1 MSSIQDLQR
10 ELINNALQSS
20 GPVASVQFSE
30 DKQRQRIQQR
40 TGACVYNKHML
51 QSDERSTQH
60 HVIPAPSTS
69 FHFIPDN
76 QVPQFQAPNS
86 PVTSDVFQLAPFKPP
101 EKQSKKAFSSSSFS
115 ASHKPVEASDVF
127 LQAPFG
133 KRQEATKANA
143 HIFKSVTQQ
152 IQTSKHSPQVPLC
165 APQPLGVRA
174 PHQPLLQQPV
184 AVHRVVP
191 GSRLTFLQMEKNG
204 GLCKSVKLAS
214 SSSIIISG
222 SHGWDVEEAVM
233 GEALY
238 KVVAPEVEAVESQSE
253 TGVPRRD

>member
-1 MSSIQDLQR
+1 MSLWCLPHTDLQR
-10 ELINNALQSS
+10 ELISNALPGS

-30 DKQRQRIQQR
+30 EKQSQRIQQR

-60 HVIPAPSTS
+60 HVIPAPFTT

-76 QVPQFQAPNS
+76 QVPQLQAPNS

-101 EKQSKKAFSSSSFS
+101 EKQSKKAFGSSSFS

-152 IQTSKHSPQVPLC
+152 MQSSKHSPQAPLC
-165 APQPLGVRA
+165 ATQPLAVRA

-184 AVHRVVP
+184 AVHRVVSRIGQQAAV
-191 GSRLTFLQMEKNG
+191 GSVAVGPLHSWTIG
-204 GLCKSVKLAS
+204 GR
-214 SSSIIISG
+214 
-222 SHGWDVEEAVM
+222 
-233 GEALY
+233 ALDDPFTA
-238 KVVAPEVEAVESQSE
+238 APFQPRCSQ
-253 TGVPRRD
+253 GKP